1 MANFTSADVMK
12 LREQTGVGMMD
23 CKKALV
29 ATDGNFDEAIKLL
42 REKGMASAAK
52 KQSRV
57 AAEGLVK
64 CYINDDKTVGVCVE
78 VNCETDFVA
87 RSDQF
92 IALVDNIAKHIAQSN
107 AQTAEEVLAEA
118 FYADNSKTIA
128 DLVAEATAQIG
139 EKISLRRFTK
149 YVLDGEGIIASYI
162 HMGGTI
168 GVMTEVKSTADKAA
182 LQELAFNICMQI
194 AASKPQVINVADV
207 DASQLDS
214 EREILT
220 AQAKNEGKPEAVI
233 AKMVEGRIH
242 KFYKEVCLLEQE
254 YVRDGSLSVKQV
266 IAEAEKQTGA
276 SITVTR
282 FVRYEMGEG
291 IEKRVDNF
299 AAEIAAELNA
309 VKG

>member
-1 MANFTSADVMK
+1 MANFTSQDVMK

-29 ATDGNFDEAIKLL
+29 ATDGNFEEAVKYL

-52 KQSRV
+52 KASRV

-64 CYINDDKTVGVCVE
+64 CVVSADKKTAVAVE

-92 IALVDNIAKHIAQSN
+92 IALINNIANHIMQSN
-107 AQTAEEVLAEA
+107 ATTVEEVLAENY
-118 FYADNSKTIA
+118 YADNSKTLNVLI
-128 DLVAEATAQIG
+128 AEATASIG

-149 YVLDGEGIIASYI
+149 YVKNGNGLVASYI
-162 HMGGTI
+162 HMGGSI
-168 GVMTEVKSTADKAA
+168 GVLTQISTDVVNDAV
-182 LQELAFNICMQI
+182 LELAQNICMQV
-194 AASKPQVINVADV
+194 AASKPQVLSIADV
-207 DASQLDS
+207 DASSLDS

-220 AQAKNEGKPEAVI
+220 AQAKNEGKPDAVI

-242 KFYKEVCLLEQE
+242 KYYKEVCLLEQE
-254 YVRDGSLSVKQV
+254 YVRDSALSVKQV
-266 IAEAEKQTGA
+266 IADVEKSVGA
-276 SITVTR
+276 KISVDK

-299 AAEIAAELNA
+299 AEEIAAQL
-309 VKG
+309 KGIQ

>member
-29 ATDGNFDEAIKLL
+29 ETDGNFDEAIKYL

-64 CYINDDKTVGVCVE
+64 CLISDDKKVGVAVE

-92 IALVDNIAKHIAQSN
+92 LALIDNIAKHIATSD
-107 AQTAEEVLAEA
+107 AKDVDALLAEPY
-118 FYADNSKTIA
+118 YADNSKTISV
-128 DLVAEATAQIG
+128 LIAEATAAIG

-149 YVLDGEGIIASYI
+149 YVLTEAGIVASYI
-162 HMGGTI
+162 HMGGKI
-168 GVMTEVKSTADKAA
+168 GVLTEVKSSANVEA

-194 AASKPQVINVADV
+194 AASKPQVVNVNDV

-220 AQAKNEGKPEAVI
+220 AQARNEGKPEAVI

-254 YVRDGSLSVKQV
+254 YVRDSALSVKQV
-266 IAEAEKQTGA
+266 IADVEKQTGA
-276 SITVTR
+276 SITVSR

-299 AAEIAAELNA
+299 AQEIADQLNA
-309 VKG
+309 VK

>member
-1 MANFTSADVMK
+1 MANFTSQDVMK

-29 ATDGNFDEAIKLL
+29 QTDGNFEEAVKYL

-52 KQSRV
+52 KASRV

-64 CYINDDKTVGVCVE
+64 CVVSDDKKVAVAVE

-92 IALVDNIAKHIAQSN
+92 IALIGNIANHLLQSN
-107 AQTAEEVLAEA
+107 ATTVEEVLAENY
-118 FYADNSKTIA
+118 YADPSKTLSV
-128 DLVAEATAQIG
+128 LVAEATASIG

-149 YVLDGEGIIASYI
+149 YVQNANGLIASYI
-162 HMGGTI
+162 HMGGSI
-168 GVMTEVKSTADKAA
+168 GVLCQISCDKVDGAVA
-182 LQELAFNICMQI
+182 ELAQNVCMQI
-194 AASKPQVINVADV
+194 AASKPQVISIADV

-242 KFYKEVCLLEQE
+242 KYYKEVCLLEQE
-254 YVRDGSLSVKQV
+254 YVRDSALSVKQV
-266 IAEAEKQTGA
+266 IADVEKSVGCKIA
-276 SITVTR
+276 VDR

-299 AAEIAAELNA
+299 AEEIAAQL
-309 VKG
+309 KGIQ

>member
-29 ATDGNFDEAIKLL
+29 ETDGNFDEAVKYL

-52 KQSRV
+52 KASRV

-64 CYINDDKTVGVCVE
+64 CVISADKKTGVAVE
-78 VNCETDFVA
+78 INCETDFVA

-92 IALVDNIAKHIAQSN
+92 IALIDNIAKHILLSN
-107 AQTAEEVLAEA
+107 AKTVDEVLAEA
-118 FYADNSKTIA
+118 YAEDKSKTVSVLI
-128 DLVAEATAQIG
+128 AEATAAIG
-139 EKISLRRFTK
+139 EKISLRRFAK
-149 YVLDGEGIIASYI
+149 FALNGAGLVASYI
-162 HMGGTI
+162 HMGGKI
-168 GVMTEVKSTADKAA
+168 GVLAEISSAANVDDLAPLAAD
-182 LQELAFNICMQI
+182 ICMQI
-194 AASKPQVINVADV
+194 AASKPQVVSISDCDPKA
-207 DASQLDS
+207 LES

-242 KFYKEVCLLEQE
+242 KYYKEVCLLEQE
-254 YVRDGSLSVKQV
+254 YVRDSALSVKQV
-266 IAEAEKQTGA
+266 IADVAKKTGA
-276 SITVTR
+276 DIVVNK
-282 FVRYEMGEG
+282 FVRFEMGEG

-299 AAEIAAELNA
+299 VDEIAEQMKNI
-309 VKG
+309 K

>member
-1 MANFTSADVMK
+1 MANFTNKDVMK

-29 ATDGNFDEAIKLL
+29 ETDGNFEEAVKYL

-52 KQSRV
+52 KASRV

-64 CYINDDKTVGVCVE
+64 CIIADDKKTGVAIE

-87 RSDQF
+87 RSDSF
-92 IALVDNIAKHIAQSN
+92 IALVENLGAHILHSN
-107 AQTAEEVLAEA
+107 ATTCEAVLDEPY
-118 FYADNSKTIA
+118 YADNSKAVNI
-128 DLVAEATAQIG
+128 LIAEATAQIG

-149 YVLDGEGIIASYI
+149 FALTEDGIVASYI
-162 HMGGTI
+162 HMGGKI
-168 GVMTEVKSTADKAA
+168 GVLTEIKSSANQDA
-182 LQELAFNICMQI
+182 LQELAFNVCMQI
-194 AASKPQVINVADV
+194 AASKPTVIAIADV
-207 DASQLDS
+207 DSSALDS

-220 AQAKNEGKPEAVI
+220 VQARNEGKPEAVI

-242 KFYKEVCLLEQE
+242 KYYKEICLLEQE
-254 YVRDGSLSVKQV
+254 YVRDPALSVKQV
-266 IAEAEKQTGA
+266 IAQVEKETGA
-276 SITVTR
+276 SITVSR

-299 AAEIAAELNA
+299 VDEIAEQL
-309 VKG
+309 KSIQ

>member
-1 MANFTSADVMK
+1 MANFTSQDVMK

-29 ATDGNFDEAIKLL
+29 QTDGNFEEAVKYL

-52 KQSRV
+52 KASRV

-64 CYINDDKTVGVCVE
+64 CVVAADKKNAVAVE
-78 VNCETDFVA
+78 INCETDFVA

-92 IALVDNIAKHIAQSN
+92 IALINNIANHLLNSDAK
-107 AQTAEEVLAEA
+107 TVDEVLAEA
-118 FYADNSKTIA
+118 YAGDKSKTVSVLI
-128 DLVAEATAQIG
+128 AEATAQIG
-139 EKISLRRFTK
+139 EKISLRRFTRYTLK
-149 YVLDGEGIIASYI
+149 GNGLIASYI
-162 HMGGTI
+162 HMGGSI
-168 GVMTEVKSTADKAA
+168 GVLCQLSCDKVNDAV
-182 LQELAFNICMQI
+182 QELAQNICMQI
-194 AASKPQVINVADV
+194 AASKPQVINISDV

-220 AQAKNEGKPEAVI
+220 AQAKNEGKPDAVI

-242 KFYKEVCLLEQE
+242 KYYKEVCLLEQE
-254 YVRDGSLSVKQV
+254 YVRDSALSVKQV
-266 IAEAEKQTGA
+266 IADTEKAVGCK
-276 SITVTR
+276 IVVDK

-299 AAEIAAELNA
+299 AEEIAAQL
-309 VKG
+309 KGVQ

>member
-1 MANFTSADVMK
+1 MANFTAQDVMK

-23 CKKALV
+23 CKKAL
-29 ATDGNFDEAIKLL
+29 TETNGNFEEAVKYL

-52 KQSRV
+52 KASRV

-64 CYINDDKTVGVCVE
+64 CVVADDKKSAVAVE
-78 VNCETDFVA
+78 INCETDFVA

-92 IALVDNIAKHIAQSN
+92 IALIGNIANHMLHSKA
-107 AQTAEEVLAEA
+107 TTVEEALEEA
-118 FYADNSKTIA
+118 YCADKSKTLSI
-128 DLVAEATAQIG
+128 LIAEATAQIG
-139 EKISLRRFTK
+139 EKISLRRFTR
-149 YVLDGEGIIASYI
+149 YQLDGKGLIASYI
-162 HMGGTI
+162 HMGGSI
-168 GVMTEVKSTADKAA
+168 GVLCQLSCDKVNGDVE
-182 LQELAFNICMQI
+182 ELAQNICMQI
-194 AASKPQVINVADV
+194 AASKPQVVNIADV

-220 AQAKNEGKPEAVI
+220 AQAKNEGKPDAVI

-254 YVRDGSLSVKQV
+254 YVRDSAVAVKQV
-266 IAEAEKQTGA
+266 IAECEKKAGA
-276 SITVTR
+276 TITVDK

-299 AAEIAAELNA
+299 AEEIAAQL
-309 VKG
+309 KGVQ